1 MHKFDIH
8 DQNKHI
14 LFKKCI
20 FFNEEKMTNNA
31 KLGIGNIKKGSR
43 DKQSGKHF

>member
-1 MHKFDIH
+1 MIKT
-8 DQNKHI
+8 N
-14 LFKKCI
+14 I
-20 FFNEEKMTNNA
+20 FFLKNDSFNEEKMTNNA